1 MPSLGCTNE
10 RLISTCLQNVDD
22 VRDICEYLS
31 TTDAEALEDMRS
43 TFTALALLSAA
54 SVHLWSKHAAGR
66 LESSNP
72 SSEHNQIHIIFDLLQ
87 SWAFQWKMA
96 RACSDT
102 LQIIC
107 LLYKHAYHVDVDL
120 SPASGPLLVE
130 LSTGSDDDEGP
141 SPQYRSRG
149 GDGYP
154 DVASMHQRLYDKIR
168 MVTLSPLQSPETKR
182 SIMKIFLSTMW
193 EHAWVQEGL
202 PMIEAVFQETSH
214 GPVLYSQEI
223 EDLLEM

>member
-1 MPSLGCTNE
+1 MPSLGYRNE